1 MWAICHSNVAYFD
14 LAAKACIE
22 KSKEAAVHALML
34 DPLTQAILTPR
45 EIRQMTLEMF
55 DAEKEFLPGYK

>member
-1 MWAICHSNVAYFD
+1 MRFFD

-34 DPLTQAILTPR
+34 DPLTAAVSYPTA
-45 EIRQMTLEMF
+45 IRQMTEELF
-55 DAEKEFLPGYK
+55 KAEKEFLPGYR